1 MWTVAK
7 KKSVKSAYPSR
18 VNRYAVFFLNNDDA
32 QQRIAR
38 LVELMQAE
46 LTIKMTIP
54 AHVAV
59 YQAVVEAIAR
69 REKGRGE

>member
-1 MWTVAK
+1 VAK
-7 KKSVKSAYPSR
+7 KKSVKLYPSQTKR
-18 VNRYAVFFLNNDDA
+18 HAVFFLNNDDA
-32 QQRIAR
+32 QDRISR